1 MLCELSMENFK
12 CFQNLTL
19 SLGGLNVFT
28 GLNGMGKSTVIQSLL
43 LLKQSKEQ
51 KLYFDR
57 IFLNGR
63 YVSLGKGEDV
73 LYEGNQREEIRF
85 RLKELMPNPSFRQ
98 VWDIQVQYRAEDSV
112 LPCKQSVFVTSATGD
127 SPIGSGRFE
136 SFLHGFEYLNAERLA
151 PRTVY
156 ETASTFDDNS
166 SLLGINGQYTAHY
179 LAVHSGDIMKHAI
192 PDVEATTL
200 REALQFWMNQISP
213 NVRLNITE
221 IPHTDLSQLAYYY
234 MEPGLPKSNDYRPT
248 NVGFGISYVLPI
260 VTAALKAAPESILIL
275 ENPEAHLHPR
285 GQRKMGE
292 LLAWCANRGAQV
304 FVETHSD
311 HVLNGIRISVK
322 KKQIPREAVRLFF
335 FDKAVRGDAVEHFV
349 QTPEVLE
356 DGRLSDWPEGFFD
369 EWEKAQ
375 DEILW

>member
-12 CFQNLTL
+12 CFQSLTL

-51 KLYFDR
+51 TLSFDR

-85 RLKELMPNPSFRQ
+85 RLKELTPNKSFRL
-98 VWDIQVQYRAEDSV
+98 VWDIQVRYHAEGSV
-112 LPCKQSVFVTSATGD
+112 LPCTQSMFLTGAAGNSHID
-127 SPIGSGRFE
+127 LGRFQ
-136 SFLHGFEYLNAERLA
+136 SFQHGFEYLNAERLA

-156 ETASTFDDNS
+156 ENASTFDDNN

-179 LAVHSGDIMKHAI
+179 LSAHSGDMIERAI
-192 PDVEATTL
+192 PGGETTTL
-200 REALQFWMNQISP
+200 RGALQFWMNQISP

-248 NVGFGISYVLPI
+248 NVGFGISYALPI
-260 VTAALKAAPESILIL
+260 VTAALKAAPQSILIL

-322 KKQIPREAVRLFF
+322 KKQIPRKAVRLFF
-335 FDKAVRGDAVEHFV
+335 FDKAVRGDAAEHFV

>member
-12 CFQNLTL
+12 CFQSLTL

-43 LLKQSKEQ
+43 VLKQSKEQ
-51 KLYFDR
+51 TLSFDR
-57 IFLNGR
+57 IFLNSR

-73 LYEGNQREEIRF
+73 LYEGNQREEIHF
-85 RLKELMPNPSFRQ
+85 RLKEPAGNPSFRQ
-98 VWDIQVQYRAEDSV
+98 VWDIQVQYRAKDSV
-112 LPCKQSVFVTSATGD
+112 LPCTQSVFQTEATGD
-127 SPIGSGRFE
+127 SRIDRGRFE

-156 ETASTFDDNS
+156 ENASTFDNNS

-179 LAVHSGDIMKHAI
+179 LAAHSGDIMKHAI
-192 PDVEATTL
+192 PDVETATL
-200 REALQFWMNQISP
+200 RDALQFWMNQISP

-248 NVGFGISYVLPI
+248 NVGFGISYALPI